1 MRRNLIG
8 LGLALTVLALLAL
21 LAWTFLE
28 IGPTARWVPPSREA
42 RANEY
47 LALDRWLEEMGHP
60 VRTLDFGNLDTIS
73 TAEER
78 QIFLQSSLFRWWTPE
93 AVEYLIRWI
102 EEGGTLFLVLDYAEW
117 VIWIDRQLSALL
129 EEFGITAN
137 AGTTL
142 QWSRNDPYA
151 PSFGQDFSFEVSQ
164 EPAAGDLFTLE
175 DWNGVIRLVK
185 AERGMGRLIVSGRPR
200 FLLSTELGNAPNAHL
215 TWTLFLSNATTADKP
230 GWLFIRGTTRA
241 QGLLGTLFR
250 HGNLVVVGVAALA
263 LLVVGLWAVIPMF
276 GLVRRDNEK
285 PGKPLRERFIAEGR
299 FLKRYGA
306 LGFYRDVYI
315 RDIRRRL
322 ARKEGLSTDDEIT
335 ARVLSILG
343 KTGGERESRI
353 FVSAI
358 RKEPVKYWE
367 FPKMISIFKTIL
379 ERI

>member
-1 MRRNLIG
+1 VRRNLIG

-117 VIWIDRQLSALL
+117 DIWIGRQLSALF